1 MKLFVVPISLFWW
14 LWNRGRAIFCEGML
28 FNVFL
33 EETYDSKKRFC
44 NFWKSKPH
52 IFSSAPFPECPTLRE
67 AQPNYQWLTV
77 IEWAH
82 LTTQTHALVLLAPK
96 TARNPQKGADPKD
109 FWSSE
114 RQHCQW
120 LIGLGGWISPLQRH
134 CNFGERVSDAQ
145 ERVSNA
151 QFL

>member
-1 MKLFVVPISLFWW
+1 MI
-14 LWNRGRAIFCEGML
+14 
-28 FNVFL
+28 
-33 EETYDSKKRFC
+33 DSDRVSTF
-44 NFWKSKPH
+44 
-52 IFSSAPFPECPTLRE
+52 
-67 AQPNYQWLTV
+67 
-77 IEWAH
+77 AH
-82 LTTQTHALVLLAPK
+82 ANTCIGPACSENGPQ
-96 TARNPQKGADPKD
+96 PQKGADPKD

-120 LIGLGGWISPLQRH
+120 IIGLGGWISSLQRH

>member
-1 MKLFVVPISLFWW
+1 MP
-14 LWNRGRAIFCEGML
+14 
-28 FNVFL
+28 
-33 EETYDSKKRFC
+33 
-44 NFWKSKPH
+44 
-52 IFSSAPFPECPTLRE
+52 
-67 AQPNYQWLTV
+67 
-77 IEWAH
+77 
-82 LTTQTHALVLLAPK
+82 TQTHALVMLAPK